1 MNKLKRKAEF
11 DLTHLYN
18 TEKEE
23 GATDNKRTRRDCPYL
38 GQIKR
43 HVLDFDFEKVCSVT
57 LINLNT
63 YACLTCGKYLQGKG
77 KGTQAYMHS
86 LEE

>member
-1 MNKLKRKAEF
+1 MSGASAVINKLKRKAEF
-11 DLTHLYN
+11 DLTSLYSEN
-18 TEKEE
+18 GLTAE
-23 GATDNKRTRRDCPYL
+23 GKRARRDCPYL

-63 YACLTCGKYLQGKG
+63 YACLTCGKYL
-77 KGTQAYMHS
+77 
-86 LEE
+86 

>member
-1 MNKLKRKAEF
+1 MESATGIKVKKRKADF
-11 DLTHLYN
+11 DITLLYN
-18 TEKEE
+18 DEVKEP
-23 GATDNKRTRRDCPYL
+23 AVKRARRDCPYL

-57 LINLNT
+57 LNNLNT

-77 KGTQAYMHS
+77 KGT
-86 LEE
+86 